1 MIFVT
6 VGFHS
11 QPFDRLITKMDQI
24 AGKID
29 EQVIIQ
35 IGISKYQPKN
45 AKFFNYIE
53 KDKDFLQYL
62 KAARLVITHGGAGT
76 ILDLL
81 KIKKPIIIVPRLRD
95 YREHSDNQ
103 QLELATQLHK
113 TGRASCVLDVNRL
126 EQMIF
131 DNDKFQDNFNER
143 NSSLENFLKNYLEGL
158 NAIL

>member
-1 MIFVT
+1 
-6 VGFHS
+6 
-11 QPFDRLITKMDQI
+11 MDQI

-29 EQVIIQ
+29 EEVIIQ

-81 KIKKPIIIVPRLRD
+81 KINKPIIIVPRLRD
-95 YREHSDNQ
+95 YNEHSDNQ
-103 QLELATQLHK
+103 QLELATQLRK
-113 TGRASCVLDVNRL
+113 TGRAPCVLDVNKL

-131 DNDKFQDNFNER
+131 DNEKFLDNFNER
-143 NSSLENFLKNYLEGL
+143 NISLENFLKKYLEGL